1 MENPEIPGRI
11 QMERFIPVEIF
22 RQKSNTFRS
31 ITFFPFFPKQ
41 PKFSVPF
48 VWITSARLHVER
60 KRKIYRYFV
69 NGKTQFQKHLT
80 KIFDLNFRTNSK
92 RSLRSS
98 PASLLYSKARG
109 PFLERPGNCSGP
121 EADFEIKTC

>member
-11 QMERFIPVEIF
+11 QMERFIRWKFSEKKVIPFEVLP
-22 RQKSNTFRS
+22 
-31 ITFFPFFPKQ
+31 FFPFLPKR

-69 NGKTQFQKHLT
+69 NGKTQFRSCFGANK
-80 KIFDLNFRTNSK
+80 NS
-92 RSLRSS
+92 SS
-98 PASLLYSKARG
+98 M
-109 PFLERPGNCSGP
+109 
-121 EADFEIKTC
+121 

>member
-1 MENPEIPGRI
+1 MENQEIPGRT

-48 VWITSARLHVER
+48 VWNTSAGLHVER
-60 KRKIYRYFV
+60 KRKIYQYFV
-69 NGKTQFQKHLT
+69 NGKTQFRSCFGANK
-80 KIFDLNFRTNSK
+80 NST
-92 RSLRSS
+92 S
-98 PASLLYSKARG
+98 
-109 PFLERPGNCSGP
+109 
-121 EADFEIKTC
+121 I